1 MHFVDRR
8 DASRQLENPLAHMRS
23 VDSTVAAAPRS
34 EVVRTRQVTEAE
46 CDEAESDEFAEG
58 RPARIASGGSA
69 LLTGVLATPRDP
81 VGAVMFAY
89 GSGTGTAGMRN
100 QYLAQRLYRQGMATL
115 LLDVLTEP
123 SSIDRR
129 AVFDIGLL
137 GRRLLDAT
145 EWLREQPGLD
155 RLPHGYFGAGTGAA
169 AAVWAA
175 GERDCEAAALV
186 LLSGRPDLAGSRR
199 LAAVAAPTLLIVG
212 ARDAAVL
219 DLNRRARLRLR
230 CVNRLLVV
238 PSADHR
244 FTDPRSLAVAARLAE
259 DWFTDCLTATRG
271 LAVEGRR

>member
-1 MHFVDRR
+1 M
-8 DASRQLENPLAHMRS
+8 RQSPEI
-23 VDSTVAAAPRS
+23 
-34 EVVRTRQVTEAE
+34 
-46 CDEAESDEFAEG
+46 AEG
-58 RPARIASGGSA
+58 RPACIASGESEH
-69 LLTGVLATPRDP
+69 LIGVLAVPRDP
-81 VGAVMFAY
+81 VGAVVFAY
-89 GSGTGTAGMRN
+89 GSGTGTAGLRN
-100 QYLAQRLYRQGMATL
+100 RYLAQRLYHQGMATL

-129 AVFDIGLL
+129 ATFDIGLL

-145 EWLREQPGLD
+145 EWLRGQPGLD
-155 RLPHGYFGAGTGAA
+155 RLALGYFGAGTGAA

-175 GERDCEAAALV
+175 GESGCEPAALV

-238 PSADHR
+238 PSADNR
-244 FTDPRSLAVAARLAE
+244 FTDRRSLAVAARLAE
-259 DWFTDCLTATRG
+259 DWFTSRLTAARG
-271 LAVEGRR
+271 MAVEGRRQSNGLGQRGA